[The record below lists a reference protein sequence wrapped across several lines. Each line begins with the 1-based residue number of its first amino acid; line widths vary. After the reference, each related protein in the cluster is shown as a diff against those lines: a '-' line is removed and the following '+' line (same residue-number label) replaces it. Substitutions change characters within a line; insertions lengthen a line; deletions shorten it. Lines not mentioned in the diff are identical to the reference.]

1 MYWYNIICL
10 LLAYKYCDESLIN
23 PIYSADLCRLTIR
36 FVTSHLAVSL
46 PSSAVW
52 LPLRNETAYKIA
64 ITIRG
69 TPCSPRLKC
78 KLQEKYPYFEIFAVN
93 LVLEETIFL
102 KTYTCFFLL
111 ATLFFCHN
119 HF

>member
-23 PIYSADLCRLTIR
+23 PIYTADLCRLTIR

-64 ITIRG
+64 IYIYIYIYIYITHLAETR
-69 TPCSPRLKC
+69 SN
-78 KLQEKYPYFEIFAVN
+78 N
-93 LVLEETIFL
+93 LV
-102 KTYTCFFLL
+102 YVV
-111 ATLFFCHN
+111 
-119 HF
+119 

>member
-23 PIYSADLCRLTIR
+23 PIYTSDLCRLTIR

-64 ITIRG
+64 IYIYIYIYYI
-69 TPCSPRLKC
+69 L
-78 KLQEKYPYFEIFAVN
+78 LYILLYILYYIYYMYLYYFVDILFCNSIKSVPP
-93 LVLEETIFL
+93 I
-102 KTYTCFFLL
+102 
-111 ATLFFCHN
+111 LFFI
-119 HF
+119 

>member
-64 ITIRG
+64 IYIYIYIYIYILTLTLNKIYFDINE
-69 TPCSPRLKC
+69 KD
-78 KLQEKYPYFEIFAVN
+78 KQQEIDNMISRYQ
-93 LVLEETIFL
+93 
-102 KTYTCFFLL
+102 
-111 ATLFFCHN
+111 
-119 HF
+119 